1 MISSFSKRRT
11 LLSHLIHIIASTHTM
26 SGSAF
31 TFLARGAIIQHFE
44 VAGIDIVQGFPT
56 TELYDKHNGPYFG
69 ETIGRFA
76 NRIEGA
82 AIKVPGG
89 LNGKDAYPL
98 TANNGPNALHGGHNG
113 WGRKT
118 WDGPTPAGVRQAI
131 PGFAPG
137 DLTTGGESVQFT
149 LVSPDGDEGYP
160 GTVKATVT
168 YAAGKQPLA
177 GSEGEATVLVME
189 YEAELIDGADET
201 VINMTNHSYFN
212 LGGAPTIEGTVV
224 ELGAGKYLPVDDGGI
239 PTAHVPAVFPKTQAN
254 VPFTLGAVE
263 PDVDDCFV
271 VREAADAQHIDT
283 RALPLRRHLAAHHP
297 DTGIHLEVYSTEPA
311 FQFYT
316 GKFIDA
322 PAAGGLP
329 ARGKRAGFCVEP
341 SRYVN
346 APNVEAWKDMVVL
359 KKGEKYGARIV
370 YRAWKE

>member
-1 MISSFSKRRT
+1 
-11 LLSHLIHIIASTHTM
+11 M

-44 VAGIDIVQGFPT
+44 IAGIDIVQGFPT

-76 NRIEGA
+76 NRIAGA
-82 AIKVPGG
+82 SIQVPGG

-98 TANNGPNALHGGHNG
+98 AANNGPNALHGGHSG
-113 WGRKT
+113 WGSKT
-118 WDGPTPAGVRQAI
+118 WDGPTPVGVRQAI

-168 YAAGKQPLA
+168 YSVGKQPLA
-177 GSEGEATVLVME
+177 GSAGEATVLVIE

-224 ELGAGKYLPVDDGGI
+224 ELGASKYLPIDDGGI
-239 PTAHVPAVFPKTQAN
+239 PTALVPAVFPKIQAN

-263 PDVDDCFV
+263 PNVDDCFV
-271 VREAADAQHIDT
+271 VRDAADAKHIDT
-283 RALPLRRHLAAHHP
+283 RALPLNRHLAAHHP

-316 GKFIDA
+316 GKFIDV
-322 PAAGGLP
+322 PAVGGLP
-329 ARGKRAGFCVEP
+329 ARGNRAGFCVEP

-346 APNVEAWKDMVVL
+346 APNVEAWKDMAVL

-370 YRAWKE
+370 YRAWKA